1 MLSSAII
8 SNTCVTLLFVIIRV
22 MRSVLSMRMAISLC
36 LLLSGCASQQPE
48 EGSAASPITFLQ
60 VKAAPDSYRGQ
71 SVVFAGEVL
80 SARRLKEA
88 TRIEILQLPLDR
100 SGHLGT
106 DRTLSQ
112 GRFVAMHREFLDPA
126 TIPPGTQLT
135 VTGEVTGSITLPLDE
150 TEYSYPVIEARH
162 IEVLPPEVAAQW
174 RRPYPY
180 PYMGPGPYW
189 GPYGGSPYWRP
200 WPYRW

>member
-1 MLSSAII
+1 MERFAVCYNS
-8 SNTCVTLLFVIIRV
+8 R
-22 MRSVLSMRMAISLC
+22 MRSTISWCSAVGLVLVLSA
-36 LLLSGCASQQPE
+36 CASSQQVE
-48 EGSAASPITFLQ
+48 DGAAGASVAFVQ

-71 SVVFAGEVL
+71 SVVFGGEVL
-80 SARRLKEA
+80 SARRLKDA

-100 SGHLGT
+100 SDRPSG
-106 DRTLSQ
+106 DRTQSQ

-126 TIPPGTQLT
+126 TIPPGTRLT
-135 VTGEVTGSITLPLDE
+135 VTGDVTGSMTLPLDD

-162 IEVLPPEVAAQW
+162 IEVMPPEMAQA

-189 GPYGGSPYWRP
+189 GPYGYPYGR